1 MPNRTPEE
9 PESLP
14 EFLVQ
19 GAIEYGLL
27 EKIWTCERVAQ
38 IVAWEFGVKYRKN
51 HVAHLLKNWICS
63 PKVRTRDVRYDDEE
77 ITRPVSKRGV
87 P

>member
-38 IVAWEFGVKYRKN
+38 IVAWSS
-51 HVAHLLKNWICS
+51 A
-63 PKVRTRDVRYDDEE
+63 
-77 ITRPVSKRGV
+77 
-87 P
+87 